1 MNIQKLDRLLTT
13 RWFGIPFLICITWL
27 IFQATFTLGEY
38 PMLWIQAG
46 VDALSEWI
54 LKLMEAGSL
63 RDLLV
68 NGILAG
74 VGGVMVFLPNILILF
89 FLISFM
95 EEIGY
100 MDRASVVMDELMH
113 KIGLHGNS
121 FIPLL
126 VGFGCNVPA
135 IMATKTIENRR
146 DRILTMLVIPFM
158 SCSARLPVYL
168 LMVSAFF
175 TKNQGLIV
183 FSVYAIGVGVA
194 ALTAW
199 VFKRTIF
206 KQSSDHTPKEPQAFR
221 APRFGKILSHTW
233 EQADEYLKKMGTVI
247 LGASI
252 LIWALGYY
260 PRHAESAA
268 LPLAASVQAEPT
280 QAHPNASLMQLE
292 NSYIGKIGKSIAP
305 VLDPIGLDWK
315 MGVSLV
321 SGLTAKEIVVSTMSI
336 LYHGDAEDPQ
346 GVSGLSENIRKE
358 GMQSLNAFIFILFI
372 LLYFPCVATLIAISK
387 QAGKKWAV
395 FSAVYTTG
403 LAWVLCYI
411 VYQIGSLL

>member
-1 MNIQKLDRLLTT
+1 MNIQRIDRLLTT
-13 RWFGIPFLICITWL
+13 KWFGIPFLICITWL
-27 IFQATFTLGEY
+27 IFQATFTLGEH
-38 PMLWIQAG
+38 PMQWIQAG
-46 VDALSEWI
+46 VDALSVYV
-54 LKLMEAGSL
+54 LKIMSAGSL

-68 NGILAG
+68 NGIIAG
-74 VGGVMVFLPNILILF
+74 VGGVIVFLPNILILF

-100 MDRASVVMDELMH
+100 MDRAAVVMDNIMH

-135 IMATKTIENRR
+135 IMAAKSIENKR

-175 TKNQGLIV
+175 VKNQGLIV
-183 FSVYAIGVGVA
+183 FCVYAIGVVIA
-194 ALTAW
+194 AFTAW
-199 VFKRTIF
+199 IFKRTIF
-206 KQSSDHTPKEPQAFR
+206 KQTSAHIPKTPQPFR
-221 APRFGKILSHTW
+221 MPHFKSIFSHTW

-252 LIWALGYY
+252 LVWALGYY
-260 PRHAESAA
+260 PRTETKA
-268 LPLAASVQAEPT
+268 QTTT
-280 QAHPNASLMQLE
+280 QAHASVMQLE
-292 NSYIGKIGKSIAP
+292 HSYIGQIGKSIAP

-336 LYHGDAEDPQ
+336 LYHGDSKENEKA
-346 GVSGLSENIRKE
+346 GSLSENLKKE
-358 GMQSLNAFIFILFI
+358 NIDSLNAFVFIIFI
-372 LLYFPCVATLIAISK
+372 LLYFPCVATLIAISR

-395 FSAVYTTG
+395 FSAIYTTG
-403 LAWVLCYI
+403 MAWFVCFCI
-411 VYQIGSLL
+411 YQIGSLL